1 MESELRDGYTM
12 TELGALPEEWDVEKL
27 GNICYE
33 IYRYP
38 TYYDIEYVDKGVIEV
53 RGELIHSNGK
63 LRKKR
68 SDFRYILQDTNK
80 KYPRTQLK
88 NGDFVMSVRGTIGKV
103 ALVDDFFEGA
113 NITANLIRIAP
124 NKEMVLSEY
133 LLHFFLSDSYKSWL
147 DLNSSMTTIKTIQS
161 PLLKSMYLS
170 LPPLPEQ
177 HRIATILSTLD
188 ETVEHTEALIE
199 KYKNIKAGLMA
210 DLLTRGLDEEGRIR
224 SENTHRFK
232 DSAMGRV
239 PEEWEIGGFKD
250 MVDKSNKNGIK
261 PGPFGSSLKK
271 EFYVGDGYRVYGQ
284 EQVIAGTLSI
294 GDYYVN
300 KQKFEELKSFRIDM
314 DDVLISLVGT
324 TGKVLVVPSKFE
336 SGIINPRLLKITPD
350 KRKSNSKFI
359 SYLLIS
365 GIITNQLATLSHGGT
380 MDVLNGTTIRKLR
393 FGIPSLKEQRRIA
406 EILTAADQR
415 IEKEEAYRDKLLQLK
430 KGLMQDLLTGKVRVK
445 DGSFQ
450 MPEQS
455 EN

>member
-1 MESELRDGYTM
+1 MESELREGYKM
-12 TELGALPEEWDVEKL
+12 TELGALPEEWEVTKL
-27 GNICYE
+27 GDICNIKMGQSPPSSSYNDNGNGLPFFQGNADFGTKF
-33 IYRYP
+33 P
-38 TYYDIEYVDKGVIEV
+38 TVKSYCNEPLKIANVDDI
-53 RGELIHSNGK
+53 L
-63 LRKKR
+63 
-68 SDFRYILQDTNK
+68 
-80 KYPRTQLK
+80 
-88 NGDFVMSVRGTIGKV
+88 MSVRAPVGALNISNVRCCIGRG
-103 ALVDDFFEGA
+103 L
-113 NITANLIRIAP
+113 TAINADK
-124 NKEMVLSEY
+124 NNSQTFMYY
-133 LLHFFLSDSYKSWL
+133 LLQSCVGI
-147 DLNSSMTTIKTIQS
+147 LNKFATGSTFTAINQKELNI
-161 PLLKSMYLS
+161 LLIAR
-170 LPPLPEQ
+170 PPLPEQ
-177 HRIATILSTLD
+177 RRIATILSTLD

-199 KYKNIKAGLMA
+199 KYKNVKAGLMS
-210 DLLTRGLDEEGRIR
+210 DLLTRGVDEEGRIR
-224 SENTHRFK
+224 SEETHRFK
-232 DSAMGRV
+232 NSALGRV
-239 PEEWEIGGFKD
+239 PEEWEFGGFED
-250 MVDKSNKNGIK
+250 MVDKSNKNAIK

-271 EFYVGDGYRVYGQ
+271 EFYVDDGYRVYGQ

-300 KQKFEELKSFRIDM
+300 KHKFEELKSFRIDI

-445 DGSFQ
+445 DSSVQ
-450 MPEQS
+450 MVEQS